1 MRLVKDA
8 IVASLVSSTLSFR
21 VMFRF
26 QKLGKGESEKGGGGQ
41 DGPKNLHAR
50 SKADDGEL
58 EVDSPFME
66 AGMDSADLNRRFCG
80 LGRA

>member
-26 QKLGKGESEKGGGGQ
+26 QKLGKGESEKGRGGGRT
-41 DGPKNLHAR
+41 DPKIFTRAR
-50 SKADDGEL
+50 RPMTESWKLTAPSWKLAWTVRTSTDAF
-58 EVDSPFME
+58 VV
-66 AGMDSADLNRRFCG
+66 
-80 LGRA
+80 

>member
-26 QKLGKGESEKGGGGQ
+26 QKLGKGESEKGRGGAGRTQ
-41 DGPKNLHAR
+41 KSSRA
-50 SKADDGEL
+50 L
-58 EVDSPFME
+58 E
-66 AGMDSADLNRRFCG
+66 
-80 LGRA
+80 GR